1 LIRVH
6 ATTVSRTDYH
16 ILTGKPFFMRL
27 LTGLSKPKLSIT
39 GTDFAGQVE
48 ATGKNVTT
56 FKTGDRVMGFGGSF
70 PGIQSHA
77 QYMLLSEERA
87 KKATVEIPGQLNYE
101 EAAACIEG
109 AFYASGF
116 TLLHPKEGQTA
127 LVY

>member
-1 LIRVH
+1 MKVAFRTKYGKSDVLSVKEVDVPTPMDNEVLIRVH

-16 ILTGKPFFMRL
+16 ILTGKPLFMRL
-27 LTGLSKPKLSIT
+27 LTGFSKPKLSIT

-48 ATGKNVTT
+48 ATGKNVTS

-87 KKATVEIPGQLNYE
+87 KKA
-101 EAAACIEG
+101 
-109 AFYASGF
+109 
-116 TLLHPKEGQTA
+116 
-127 LVY
+127 